1 MGIDNNSIFKGKTE
15 MVCIEKEKV
24 TDWEEAI
31 ERIAKTKKPVVEFM
45 NVSLSQQ
52 DAKNILQGNDKN
64 RHLNKNLI
72 NKYLR
77 LMNMGRW
84 VLNGET
90 IKIGKKGDSFILLD
104 GQHRLNAIAKADKP
118 VRVSLALGLSPNNFK
133 TIDTGRSRSAGD
145 ILKMAGYKN
154 VHILSAAVRWLLTYE
169 KDEKLHWTSE
179 LCPEDILDG
188 LKRWPRMTDL
198 TANAERLRA
207 VVQPSIGIFLM
218 YVTKHID
225 QDLSFDFFNKV
236 EHGKD
241 IEKKSSIAEFR
252 MIMMKFRSQ
261 QVLLDKRYSVAYLI
275 NTWNAYYT
283 DVRVSSI
290 RWRAGQSFPDIEGVK
305 RDTLFFKNSL

>member
-1 MGIDNNSIFKGKTE
+1 
-15 MVCIEKEKV
+15 MVNIRKEKT

-45 NVSLSQQ
+45 NVDLSQQ
-52 DAKNILQGNDKN
+52 DAKRMLQGNEKN

-90 IKIGKKGDSFILLD
+90 IKIGKKDDSFILLD
-104 GQHRLNAIAKADKP
+104 GQHRLNAIARADKP
-118 VRVSLALGLSPNNFK
+118 VRVSLALGLSPDNFK

-169 KDEKLHWTSE
+169 RDEKLHWTSE

-188 LKRWPRMTDL
+188 LKRWPKMKDL
-198 TANAERLRA
+198 ATNAERLRS
-207 VVQPSIGIFLM
+207 VVQPSIGIFFM

-225 QDLSFDFFNKV
+225 QDMSFDFFNKI

-241 IEKKSSIAEFR
+241 IEKRSPIADFR
-252 MIMMKFRSQ
+252 TIMMKFRSQ
-261 QVLLDKRYSVAYLI
+261 QVLLDKRYSMAYII

-283 DVRVSSI
+283 NVRVNSI
-290 RWRAGQSFPDIEGVK
+290 RWRAGQSFPEIEGIK
-305 RDTLFFKNSL
+305 RDTLFLKNSL